1 MKKLKLILGVL
12 LIIMMPFITYRIYK
26 IQSFTQYQMNGSKLV
41 FKNEIY
47 KLTQDDSIFVT
58 NEGELLGIAIDNKL
72 KLSDY
77 IFPHYMK
84 SVEINTG
91 EECIM
96 VSSLMWDG
104 IFKKEQL

>member
-1 MKKLKLILGVL
+1 
-12 LIIMMPFITYRIYK
+12 
-26 IQSFTQYQMNGSKLV
+26 MNGTNKLV

-47 KLTQDDSIFVT
+47 KLTHDDSISVV
-58 NEGELLGIAIDNKL
+58 NEGELLGIAVDNKL

-77 IFPHYMK
+77 IFPYYMK

-91 EECIM
+91 EEGIM

-104 IFKKEQL
+104 IFKKE